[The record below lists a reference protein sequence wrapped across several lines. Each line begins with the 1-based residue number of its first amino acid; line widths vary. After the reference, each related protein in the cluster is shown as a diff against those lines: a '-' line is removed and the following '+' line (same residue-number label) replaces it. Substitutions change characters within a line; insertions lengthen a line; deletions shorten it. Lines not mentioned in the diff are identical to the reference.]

1 MALSVRIEKDNC
13 VSAGKCVADA
23 PTAFAFDADELAE
36 VLPGAAALTDEQLI
50 RIARQCPGRAILLSD
65 ADGNDVSF

>member
-1 MALSVRIEKDNC
+1 MGLSVRIEKDNC

-23 PTAFAFDADELAE
+23 PGGFGFDADELAD
-36 VLPGAAALTDEQLI
+36 VLPGVTTLTDEQLI